1 MKKHGLSERRA
12 CRLLGL
18 SRSGYRYKPRKKPDD
33 EEVAKVLRQ
42 LAQDHPRWGARKMA
56 AYLKNQ
62 GYTWN
67 HKRIARVYK
76 EQGLGLN
83 GRKRTRRTRR
93 QGIRGKLPSGP
104 QPLTPASY
112 LNQTWSLDFMSD
124 RLASGRTFRTLNVI
138 DDFSRQALW
147 IEVAVSLPSQR
158 VIGLLEALILW
169 HGQPDCLRTDN
180 GPEFTSKAL
189 AAWVESQG
197 ICLLRIQ
204 PGKPAQNAYIERF
217 NRSYREAVLDAYVF
231 HSLAEVRQ
239 VTEDWLRTYNTVRP
253 HAALGGLPPQ
263 EFADKYGRRLS

>member
-1 MKKHGLSERRA
+1 MERHGLSERRA

-18 SRSGYRYKPRKKPDD
+18 SRSGYRYKPRKKPND

-56 AYLKNQ
+56 DYLKNQ
-62 GYTWN
+62 GYGWN

-76 EQGLGLN
+76 EQGLGLQ
-83 GRKRTRRTRR
+83 RKERSKRR
-93 QGIRGKLPSGP
+93 KLPHGP
-104 QPLTPASY
+104 QPLTQASH

-124 RLASGRTFRTLNVI
+124 RLASGRTFRTLNI
-138 DDFSRQALW
+138 LDDFSRRALW
-147 IEVAVSLPSQR
+147 IEVAVSLPSQI
-158 VIGLLEALILW
+158 VIGLLESLILW
-169 HGQPDCLRTDN
+169 HGRPECLRTDN
-180 GPEFTSKAL
+180 GPEFTSKAMTTW
-189 AAWVESQG
+189 AESRG

-239 VTEDWLRTYNTVRP
+239 VTADWLRTYNTIRP
-253 HAALGGLPPQ
+253 HEALGGLPPQ
-263 EFADKYGRRLS
+263 EFADKYGRSLS

>member
-1 MKKHGLSERRA
+1 M
-12 CRLLGL
+12 
-18 SRSGYRYKPRKKPDD
+18 
-33 EEVAKVLRQ
+33 RQ

-56 AYLKNQ
+56 DYLKNQ
-62 GYTWN
+62 GYGWN
-67 HKRIARVYK
+67 HKRIARFYK

-83 GRKRTRRTRR
+83 GRKRTRRISR
-93 QGIRGKLPSGP
+93 QDTSIGGEVSLGP
-104 QPLTPASY
+104 QPLTPASH

-124 RLASGRTFRTLNVI
+124 RLASGRTFRTLNVL
-138 DDFSRQALW
+138 DDFSRRALW

-169 HGQPDCLRTDN
+169 HGRPGCLRTDN

-189 AAWVESQG
+189 AAWAESHG

-239 VTEDWLRTYNTVRP
+239 VTADWLRTYNTIRP
-253 HAALGGLPPQ
+253 HEALGGLPPQ
-263 EFADKYGRRLS
+263 EFAARHGNGLS

>member
-1 MKKHGLSERRA
+1 MT
-12 CRLLGL
+12 
-18 SRSGYRYKPRKKPDD
+18 
-33 EEVAKVLRQ
+33 
-42 LAQDHPRWGARKMA
+42 

-76 EQGLGLN
+76 EQGLSLQG
-83 GRKRTRRTRR
+83 GARSKRR
-93 QGIRGKLPSGP
+93 KLPPGP
-104 QPLTPASY
+104 QSLTQASR

-158 VIGLLEALILW
+158 VIDLLEALILW

-189 AAWVESQG
+189 VAWAEDRG
-197 ICLLRIQ
+197 IRLLRIQ
-204 PGKPAQNAYIERF
+204 AGKPAQNAYIERF
-217 NRSYREAVLDAYVF
+217 NRSYREAVLDAYIF
-231 HSLAEVRQ
+231 HSLAEVRR
-239 VTEDWLRTYNTVRP
+239 VTEDWLRTYNTIRP
-253 HAALGGLPPQ
+253 HEALGGLPPQ
-263 EFADKYGRRLS
+263 EFAAKHGKGLS